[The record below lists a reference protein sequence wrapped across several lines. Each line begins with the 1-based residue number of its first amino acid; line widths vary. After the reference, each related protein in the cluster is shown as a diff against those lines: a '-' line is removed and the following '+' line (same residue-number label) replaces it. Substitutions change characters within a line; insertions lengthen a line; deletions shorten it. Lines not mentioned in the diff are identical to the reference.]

1 MPIDNFSI
9 EWLTDDAQAAVRAEA
24 RTFCLR
30 MIKNVYGIDYT
41 PAWHSDLN
49 SLLLAQPDNW
59 FSLERQGSFLVVR
72 DGDGNIIATGG
83 LYALENKPSTKERLR
98 NRYGDGEK
106 VCQIVRVYIEPCA
119 RRKGLGRK
127 IVAALESRASEFDY
141 TSSYLHAD
149 AQTPET
155 LSFWKTQG
163 YGAFGQ
169 FSYPSNRGTE
179 TSVDFDKPL
188 RSERCGNAKSILDIG
203 LSAAIRG

>member
-1 MPIDNFSI
+1 MLINDLSL
-9 EWLTDDAQAAVRAEA
+9 EWLNDEAQSAVRAEA

-41 PAWHSDLN
+41 PAWHSDLD
-49 SLLLAQPDNW
+49 SLLSAQPDNW
-59 FSLERQGSFLVVR
+59 FSRERQGSFLVVR
-72 DGDGNIIATGG
+72 DGDGHIIAAGG
-83 LYALENKPSTKERLR
+83 LYAIENKPSTKERLR
-98 NRYGDGEK
+98 HRYSDGEK
-106 VCQIVRVYIEPCA
+106 VCQIVRVYLDSSV
-119 RRKGLGRK
+119 RRKGLGTK
-127 IVAALESRASEFDY
+127 IVAALESRASEFKY

-155 LSFWKTQG
+155 LGFWKSQG

-188 RSERCGNAKSILDIG
+188 RSER
-203 LSAAIRG
+203 